1 LNKNANSII
10 SKYRTE
16 KKKKGKKQNNENKLV
31 VVVPLAVLRLND
43 DESETQ
49 ITKRLLK
56 SEKKK

>member
-1 LNKNANSII
+1 
-10 SKYRTE
+10 
-16 KKKKGKKQNNENKLV
+16 LV

-56 SEKKK
+56 SEKKNDKE